1 MGTYEKQ
8 EKVLWYIQI
17 LIFAAAIYIYFQMEN
32 QELLQIIL
40 AVISMI
46 SLTMDRFY
54 FSSRIGQEVYFSYSA
69 AYGVI
74 LLFGIALILD
84 YAEVF
89 HFEVLDTT
97 GKMLW
102 ALTPALALLWKTK
115 FIAFREWDQNK

>member
-17 LIFAAAIYIYFQMEN
+17 LIFAAAIYIYFQMGN
-32 QELLQIIL
+32 RELLQVIL
-40 AVISMI
+40 AAVSMV
-46 SLTMDRFY
+46 SLTADRFY
-54 FSSRIGQEVYFSYSA
+54 FSSRIGQEVYFSYSI

-74 LLFGIALILD
+74 LLFGIVLILD
-84 YAEVF
+84 FAGVF
-89 HFEVLDTT
+89 HFEVLNTT

-115 FIAFREWDQNK
+115 FIAFRAWYKNQ